1 MRRNITYKLTSYF
14 MISLLIFVLIISF
27 LFFTF
32 YRKTMLDAYTDELTT
47 RATKIA
53 EALSVVNKQTMG
65 TRGANSA
72 FGSYIRFIN
81 DIAMTDVWIVDEQ
94 LNIISYGM
102 NTQHNLYTTDDLP
115 ENAEKIVSDV
125 FSGKIEASREFSD
138 LFITPTITI
147 GVPITTTQNTII
159 GVVLLH
165 SPVNGMDGALTSA
178 MMIMIISIFVALI
191 ITMILAIY
199 LSYGFTK
206 PLKILNQTAIRL
218 INEDYVFSNIIQED
232 EIGTLALNM
241 DVLAKR
247 LKESSLQREHMEKMR
262 KDFIANISHELR
274 TPITVIRGSL
284 EALNDNVIS
293 DEEAKRSSYKQMIK
307 ETDHLQRL
315 VSDLLELTKLQNP
328 DFQLNMTTIDLIE
341 VINDSIKSAR
351 NIAQQKNIDITFDNQ
366 FTYLKMIG
374 DYDRLKQMIMIIID
388 NAIKFSHN
396 DSEILIKTYQDDK
409 FYLSISDHGIGIADE
424 ELPYIFD
431 RFHKTNNDN
440 QKGSGLGLTIAK
452 QIAMRHDISIDVKS
466 KLNQGSTFCFIIEK
480 QRKLIDHYIEAT

>member
-1 MRRNITYKLTSYF
+1 MMKKKITLKLSVYF
-14 MISLLIFVLIISF
+14 LVALISFTIIISL

-32 YRKTMLDAYTDELTT
+32 YRKTTLDTYKNELIQ

-53 EALSVVNKQTMG
+53 EALSDMDKQMMG
-65 TRGANSA
+65 NRGTNNSY
-72 FGSYIRFIN
+72 GSYIRFIN
-81 DIAMTDVWIVDEQ
+81 DVAMTDVWIVDED
-94 LNIISYGM
+94 LNIISYGV
-102 NTQHNLYTTDDLP
+102 NAQHRLNSTTDLP
-115 ENAEKIVSDV
+115 DNAALIVSDV
-125 FSGKIEASREFSD
+125 FEGKIESSEDFSS
-138 LFITPTITI
+138 FFTSPTLTI
-147 GVPITTTQNTII
+147 GVPILAADNTII
-159 GVVLLH
+159 GAVLLH

-178 MMIMIISIFVALI
+178 MIIMVISIFVALI

-199 LSYGFTK
+199 LSFGFTK

-218 INEDYVFSNIIQED
+218 INEDYVFSNIKQED

-293 DEEAKRSSYKQMIK
+293 DEDAKRLSYQQMIK

-341 VINDSIKSAR
+341 VINDSIKGAR
-351 NIAQQKNIDITFDNQ
+351 NIAQQKNIEIKFDNQ
-366 FTYLKMIG
+366 FTYLKIAG

-388 NAIKFSHN
+388 NAIKFSHDN
-396 DSEILIKTYQDDK
+396 SEILIKTYQDDK
-409 FYLSISDHGIGIADE
+409 FHLAISDQGIGIADE

-431 RFHKTNNDN
+431 RFHKTSSDN

-452 QIAMRHDISIDVKS
+452 QIAMRHDILIDVKS
-466 KLNQGSTFCFIIEK
+466 KINHGSTFSFIIDK
-480 QRKLIDHYIEAT
+480 TA